1 MHHVPDKSCKNVSLL
16 TMQKADVK
24 AIIAIIEQQLARLV
38 FSTKPPKLI
47 KLYGK
52 IIKILIFSQS
62 FIKNDYFCG
71 IKDKNYGKKSDG

>member
-1 MHHVPDKSCKNVSLL
+1 MVICAYLRNLS
-16 TMQKADVK
+16 
-24 AIIAIIEQQLARLV
+24 
-38 FSTKPPKLI
+38 I

-71 IKDKNYGKKSDG
+71 VK